1 MKVGNIVKKILFA
14 AAVSVPFL
22 TFGAQA
28 QKAVTPAAHPAGAFT
43 DGTTARELAPLM
55 AAPPAAFA
63 WAYPVAPA
71 NLPHPDP
78 AATFTA
84 QGADPSMKLT
94 MRQVGNAFG
103 PPDWFP
109 KEHAPLPQIVAHGRA
124 PHVPACA
131 LCHLPNGN
139 GHPESASISGL
150 TLPYIIE
157 QMHAFR
163 DGERTN
169 IRAPAMIEMALDI
182 SEQELRD
189 AAAYYA
195 NIPRTQQK
203 WIRVVEAGRA
213 PANHVGAGGARFFD
227 KGDKTIPVP
236 PDMIYEVAESEQVE
250 LRNAHVGFVDYV
262 PMGSLMKGHTVAM
275 GNHGQMRTCGSCHGD
290 DYRGH
295 EDAPRIA
302 GRSAYYL
309 IRQLADMR
317 SGARKGAALG
327 QMKDIVGKLSDA
339 DIINVAAYMASRSP

>member
-1 MKVGNIVKKILFA
+1 MKRILFA
-14 AAVSVPFL
+14 VAMFVPL
-22 TFGAQA
+22 LASGAQS
-28 QKAVTPAAHPAGAFT
+28 QKAVKPMTPPAGAFAA
-43 DGTTARELAPLM
+43 GTTARDLSPMM
-55 AAPPAAFA
+55 ATPPAAFA
-63 WAYPVAPA
+63 WAYPVAPV
-71 NLPHPDP
+71 NMPHPDP
-78 AATFTA
+78 TATFTA

-94 MRQVGNAFG
+94 MRQVGDAFS

-124 PHVPACA
+124 PHVPACT

-150 TLPYIIE
+150 TTPYIVE
-157 QMHAFR
+157 QMYAFR

-182 SEQELRD
+182 SEQELRA

-195 NIPRTQQK
+195 NIPKSQQK
-203 WIRVVEAGRA
+203 WIRVVESSRA
-213 PANHVGAGGARFFD
+213 PASHVGAGGARFFD
-227 KGDKTIPVP
+227 KGTKTIPVP
-236 PDMIYEVAESEQVE
+236 QDMIYEVAESEQVE

-262 PMGSLMKGHTVAM
+262 PTGSLAKGRIVAM
-275 GNHGQMRTCGSCHGD
+275 GNHGLMRTCGSCHGD

-302 GRSAYYL
+302 GRGAYYL

-317 SGARKGAALG
+317 SGVRKGAALG
-327 QMKDIVGKLSDA
+327 KMKEIIGKLSDA